1 MEVTASMVKDLR
13 EQTGAG
19 MMDCKKALAETNG
32 NMEEAINYLREKGIA
47 KSAKKESRIAAE
59 GLANI
64 YVDGNKA
71 VILEVNSETDFVS
84 KNEEFRAM
92 IDTIGNA
99 LLKSN
104 ATTVEEAK
112 ESLNKMNLVGT
123 IGELIVEKTA
133 KIGEKLS
140 LRRFEILTKNDDE
153 HFGSYIHMGG
163 KIAALTLVKGAS
175 EDVAKDV
182 SMQAAAMKPLYLNPS
197 DVPAD
202 VLDNEKNV
210 LKEQAINEGK
220 PADIAEKMVQGRIQ
234 KFYKE
239 ICLAEQAFIKDGD
252 LSVAKYVANN
262 GGEILKM
269 VRYEVGEGME
279 KRNDNFAEEVMNQ
292 VKGN

>member
-32 NMEEAINYLREKGIA
+32 NMDEAVNWLREKGIA

-92 IDTIGNA
+92 IDTIGGA

-104 ATTVEEAK
+104 VETVEEAK
-112 ESLNKMNLVGT
+112 ELTTDEGT
-123 IGELIVEKTA
+123 VGELIVNKTA

-140 LRRFEILTKNDDE
+140 LRRFAIVNKNDDE
-153 HFGSYIHMGG
+153 FFGSYIHMGG
-163 KIAALTLVKGAS
+163 KIAALTVVKGAS
-175 EDVAKDV
+175 EEVAKDV
-182 SMQAAAMKPLYLNPS
+182 AMQAAAMKPLYTFPS
-197 DVPAD
+197 EVPAD
-202 VLDNEKNV
+202 VIDNERTI
-210 LKEQAINEGK
+210 LKEQAMNEGK
-220 PADIAEKMVQGRIQ
+220 PAEIAEKMVEGRIK

-239 ICLAEQAFIKDGD
+239 ICLSEQAFIKDGD
-252 LSVAKYVANN
+252 LSVEKYVANN
-262 GGEILKM
+262 GGEIKSM
-269 VRYEVGEGME
+269 IRYEVGEGMA

>member
-32 NMEEAINYLREKGIA
+32 NMDEAVNWLREKGIA

-92 IDTIGNA
+92 IDTIGGA
-99 LLKSN
+99 LLKSDVE
-104 ATTVEEAK
+104 TIEEAK
-112 ESLNKMNLVGT
+112 ELTTDEGT
-123 IGELIVEKTA
+123 VGELIVNKTA

-140 LRRFEILTKNDDE
+140 LRRFAIVNKNDDE
-153 HFGSYIHMGG
+153 FFGSYIHMGG
-163 KIAALTLVKGAS
+163 KIAALTVVKGAS
-175 EDVAKDV
+175 EEVAKDV
-182 SMQAAAMKPLYLNPS
+182 AMQAAAMKPLYTFPS
-197 DVPAD
+197 EVPAD
-202 VLDNEKNV
+202 VIDNEKTV
-210 LKEQAINEGK
+210 LKEQAMNEGK
-220 PADIAEKMVQGRIQ
+220 PAEIAEKMVEGRIK

-239 ICLAEQAFIKDGD
+239 ICLSEQAFIKDGD
-252 LSVAKYVANN
+252 LSVEKYVANN
-262 GGEILKM
+262 GGEIKSM
-269 VRYEVGEGME
+269 IRYEVGEGMA